1 MREKDALR
9 RKIWELDF
17 ALHELVLFLDT
28 HPTNAKA
35 ISLMREY
42 RKLRNETVALYES
55 KFGEYIVTPADA
67 PLEDDWK
74 WIKGP
79 WPWENNFAEE

>member
-1 MREKDALR
+1 MSEKDTLK

-35 ISLMREY
+35 LSLMGEY
-42 RKLRNETVALYES
+42 RKLRKETVALYES
-55 KFGEYIVTPADA
+55 KFGAYAPTAAKTP
-67 PLEDDWK
+67 LDDEWK

-79 WPWENNFAEE
+79 WPWENNFAEV

>member
-1 MREKDALR
+1 MCERDALR

-35 ISLMREY
+35 LSLMREY
-42 RKLRNETVALYES
+42 RKLRKETVALYES
-55 KFGEYIVTPADA
+55 KFGTYIATAADV
-67 PLEDDWK
+67 PPEDEWK
-74 WIKGP
+74 WINGP
-79 WPWENNFAEE
+79 WPWENDFTEG